1 MFYNRLIELCEAEG
15 IKPTVLLKNLGMSK
29 GSLANWKEGKLPTG
43 EILVRFSEHFGVSI
57 DYLALGKENFQTP
70 SFTKEDMEII
80 SLFNRL
86 PPEKKEVFKAR
97 LDSYVE
103 ACEDYSIT
111 TPRKQAK

>member
-1 MFYNRLIELCEAEG
+1 MFYDRLIKLCEAEG
-15 IKPTVLLKNLGMSK
+15 IKPTALLAKLGMSK

-57 DYLALGKENFQTP
+57 DYLALGKENFQT
-70 SFTKEDMEII
+70 SSVTREDMEII
-80 SLFNRL
+80 SLFRRL

-111 TPRKQAK
+111 NSYKQAK